1 MSRICVPHPQ
11 PWVICRLGADPARQI
26 VRRYLR
32 RNDAEADLAFIQGIN
47 QPGLYLIAFDVIEVE
62 SDDET

>member
-11 PWVICRLGADPARQI
+11 PWCICQLGVDPARRV

-32 RNDAEADLAFIQGIN
+32 RNDAEADLAFVRAIS
-47 QPGLYLIAFDVIEVE
+47 QPGLYVIAFDVIEME
-62 SDDET
+62 DT